1 MIEENVRRQWVTPA
15 LVVDF
20 DQTQANLQKM
30 VELAGSPARLR
41 PHCKTH
47 KMPAV
52 VRLWLELG
60 VTRHKCATLAEAE
73 MLATAGAE
81 DILLAYNIVGA
92 NIERVVA
99 FRRRFPQVRLTVLVD
114 HPQPLRALSEALRR
128 ADQHVSVMLDVETGL
143 RRTGVPPGEAAIRL
157 YRAIHEDG
165 ACEPAGLHWYDGH
178 LHQRD
183 RSEREAAV
191 ISEWETCRQL
201 RAALEAE
208 GLPVPTIVAGGTGTF
223 PIYAGL
229 SDAGIELSPGTCVF
243 HDAGYEHTFPDLPFT
258 PSARLLTR
266 VISRP
271 TARRITLDAGTKA
284 VAADPPHEKRIVF
297 PDLPDAR
304 IVLHNEE
311 HLGLETD
318 EANRFSP
325 GDELLGIPWHICPT
339 SALHR
344 EAIVVRHGLEYAR
357 WVVAARDRQLTI

>member
-20 DQTQANLQKM
+20 DETQANLRKM
-30 VELAGSPARLR
+30 VELAGDPARLR

-47 KMPAV
+47 KMPAM

-60 VTRHKCATLAEAE
+60 VTRHKCATFAEAE

-81 DILLAYNIVGA
+81 DVLLAYNIVGA
-92 NIERVVA
+92 NIDRVVA
-99 FRRRFPQVRLTVLVD
+99 FRRQFPQVRFTVLVD
-114 HPQPLRALSEALRR
+114 HPEPLRALSDALHR
-128 ADQHVSVMLDVETGL
+128 ADQHVRVMLDVETGL
-143 RRTGVPPGEAAIRL
+143 RRTGIPPGEAAIRL
-157 YRAIHEDG
+157 YRAIHEDD
-165 ACEPAGLHWYDGH
+165 ALEPAGLHWYDGH

-183 RSEREAAV
+183 RGERKAAV
-191 ISEWETCRQL
+191 LSEWEACRKL
-201 RAALEAE
+201 RASLEAE

-229 SDAGIELSPGTCVF
+229 PDPGVELSPGTCVF
-243 HDAGYEHTFPDLPFT
+243 HDAGYAHAFPDLPFT

-271 TARRITLDAGTKA
+271 TAGRITLDAGTKA
-284 VAADPPHEKRIVF
+284 VAADPPQEKRIVF

-311 HLGLETD
+311 HLVLETD
-318 EANRFSP
+318 EADRFAP